1 MKDVINEF
9 FLDGDSVKFFPSLH
23 NCIQIADCVF
33 PRLSTDACLFLGF
46 ELTNHVAAYRSHGH
60 VFDDEDADE
69 LNIKNNVDISKFTQ
83 KENDI
88 ISYLSGYVCS
98 TFARRIRNSKTWK
111 SKQNQ
116 DSLLSAKVEICDDSM
131 LIDARNRGGLWKVRP
146 EITTIFSV
154 AEIFFKSSTSG
165 IVRSINT
172 KKIIEKLMVNSEI
185 FINYYSV
192 YNDTPEE
199 VEKEVALNL
208 LEHMLTL

>member
-1 MKDVINEF
+1 MWTY
-9 FLDGDSVKFFPSLH
+9 
-23 NCIQIADCVF
+23 Q
-33 PRLSTDACLFLGF
+33 
-46 ELTNHVAAYRSHGH
+46 
-60 VFDDEDADE
+60 
-69 LNIKNNVDISKFTQ
+69 NNVDISKFTQ

-116 DSLLSAKVEICDDSM
+116 DSLSILLSAKVEICGDSM

-185 FINYYSV
+185 LINYYSV

-208 LEHMLTL
+208 LEHMLTLYISKSFLVCQKESRGAQDPNKCCEISFNQN